1 MLMVERGGYW
11 KPEEKP
17 VGLEL
22 EGFFS
27 MPSLSPI
34 WGRYIWARVKEGV
47 VRLGAGPAGMDRE
60 RPTLDMDLMGYS
72 KTAVMS
78 EVEVVTRV
86 SPVVKSQLKGRLVG
100 TVTVLRSITAITVPD
115 PAALSYTVQVPPG
128 VPTTMP
134 WRHPGPVLQTVV
146 AAPETCV

>member
-1 MLMVERGGYW
+1 M
-11 KPEEKP
+11 
-17 VGLEL
+17 
-22 EGFFS
+22 
-27 MPSLSPI
+27 
-34 WGRYIWARVKEGV
+34 AC
-47 VRLGAGPAGMDRE
+47 LGAGPAGMARE
-60 RPTLDMDLMGYS
+60 RPTLDMDLMAYS

-115 PAALSYTVQVPPG
+115 PAVLSYMVQVPPG

-134 WRHPGPVLQTVV
+134 WRHPWPVLQTVV

>member
-1 MLMVERGGYW
+1 MSRRRRLVGRRRCSRRKSRDMLMVERGGYW

-86 SPVVKSQLKGRLVG
+86 SPTAASAISSAWGRVMG
-100 TVTVLRSITAITVPD
+100 RCFIS
-115 PAALSYTVQVPPG
+115 SPPVSRG
-128 VPTTMP
+128 A
-134 WRHPGPVLQTVV
+134 R
-146 AAPETCV
+146 